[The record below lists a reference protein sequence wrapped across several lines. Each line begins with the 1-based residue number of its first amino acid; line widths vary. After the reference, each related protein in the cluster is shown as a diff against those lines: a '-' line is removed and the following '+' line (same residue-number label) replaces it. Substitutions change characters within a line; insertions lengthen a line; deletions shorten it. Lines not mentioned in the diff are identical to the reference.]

1 MSSRVELLFHFCV
14 NTLRESD
21 QKLRY
26 KRRGITSPFLMTSLV
41 IKNLFLQ
48 VGQTF
53 LSEQNRTKADS
64 QECLS
69 HQAVS
74 FSATGL

>member
-48 VGQTF
+48 VGQN
-53 LSEQNRTKADS
+53 S
-64 QECLS
+64 CLS
-69 HQAVS
+69 KIEQKPTVRNACP
-74 FSATGL
+74 TKL